1 MILDTKQFCKCV
13 RAIVKKH
20 NAKVRA
26 RYTFGQSGDTKMFT
40 TFGKRKISFNCLG
53 TNKQFNLIRKDLVK
67 LFSGTWQ
74 QNYMKYNWYS
84 NYKTSDKASD
94 EWCYTN
100 FRIEGTCT
108 FEDMTQ
114 KEFMASMQRNLNK
127 VLWGKLVA

>member
-74 QNYMKYNWYS
+74 QNYMKYSWYS
-84 NYKTSDKASD
+84 NYKISDRASD
-94 EWCYTN
+94 EWCITN